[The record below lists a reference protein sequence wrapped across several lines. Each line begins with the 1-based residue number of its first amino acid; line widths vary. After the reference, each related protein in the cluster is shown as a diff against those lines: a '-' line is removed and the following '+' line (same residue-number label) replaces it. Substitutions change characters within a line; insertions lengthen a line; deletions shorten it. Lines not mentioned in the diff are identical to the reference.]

1 MEIKLPEGW
10 EIKNLVKH
18 IPIVK
23 TGVREYK
30 GEKAYYSTG
39 AVVNDS
45 ISPEGHYSFR
55 KKPSRANRL
64 VIKGDVVQARM
75 QGTTKALLIDENLDR
90 SLFSTGFLQFRPS
103 EYNYNSKLFYHYL
116 CSDLFLKQR
125 DEFASGST
133 QIALTDKGAS
143 HINLVIPPPEQ
154 QKRIADRLDSLLA
167 KVKDAQSRLDKI
179 PTILSRFRQSVLAAA
194 FSGEL
199 TKAWRKKKC
208 SDVSVKNSIPESWC
222 WTKLGELSLSITS
235 GSRGWAKYYSTKG
248 AIFIRS
254 QDIKT
259 DSLDL
264 NNVAHVSLP
273 NKAEGKRT
281 KVTKGDLLITI
292 TGANVAKAA
301 CIDRD
306 IDEAYVSQHVGLIR
320 LKNPKMA
327 NFIHLCMIS
336 SNHGRKQ
343 LLDSAY
349 GVGKPGL
356 NLDNLKDVDIACPPL
371 DEQQEINRVVKEYF
385 SEIDKIA
392 LRYRNT
398 KNCTNRLEQSIL
410 AKAFRGELA
419 R

>member
-1 MEIKLPEGW
+1 MGNNLPKGW
-10 EIKNLVKH
+10 TSHPLKDV
-18 IPIVK
+18 VSS
-23 TGVREYK
+23 RK
-30 GEKAYYSTG
+30 G
-39 AVVNDS
+39 
-45 ISPEGHYSFR
+45 
-55 KKPSRANRL
+55 KKPAT
-64 VIKGDVVQARM
+64 VIDHEKKGYDPY
-75 QGTTKALLIDENLDR
+75 LLIDELEGKPARTFTNDPKIPRANKEDVLLVWDGSIGKCTSGISGAVGSTIAVLSPKKGLNTKFLEYFIRR
-90 SLFSTGFLQFRPS
+90 SKNRILETSTGTGLQHINKS
-103 EYNYNSKLFYHYL
+103 
-116 CSDLFLKQR
+116 FLKTT
-125 DEFASGST
+125 E
-133 QIALTDKGAS
+133 
-143 HINLVIPPPEQ
+143 IPLPPNEEEQ
-154 QKRIADRLDSLLA
+154 KCIADKLDSLLT

-179 PTILSRFRQSVLAAA
+179 PTILGRFRQSILAAA

-199 TKAWRKKKC
+199 TKSWREKNY
-208 SDVSVKNSIPESWC
+208 SNVSVKNSIPESWC
-222 WTKLGELSLSITS
+222 WAKLGKLSFSITS
-235 GSRGWAKYYSTKG
+235 GSRGWAKYYSTEG

-264 NNVAHVSLP
+264 NNVAHVNLP

-301 CIDRD
+301 WIDKK
-306 IDEAYVSQHVGLIR
+306 IDEVYVSQHVGLIR

-327 NFIHLCMIS
+327 NYIHLWMIS

-356 NLDNLKDVDIACPPL
+356 NLDNLKDVDVVCPPL

-398 KNCTNRLEQSIL
+398 KNCTDKLEQSIL
-410 AKAFRGELA
+410 AKAFRGKLVSQETS
-419 R
+419 RC